1 MNTVSLLDQLPSLS
15 RLVAREVMTMTQLR
29 FVSCIFVLSGFSI
42 LGCASSSSNGERD
55 SGGGAHEM
63 SNGGTGTGSN
73 TNDGGTSTTS
83 TKVTPTGG
91 STSSVSKPYV
101 EPIETISLNELPT
114 DVPRISL
121 EVSASE
127 LEKLEA
133 DPYDSPKVIGSFK
146 DGANVSYNP
155 VDVSYRGAYA
165 LQSLILYGNGQRNW
179 KVKFAKDKKYRSRR
193 EWNFSFQQHIREK
206 LTYDLMRFAG
216 VKVPSARHV
225 KLTVNGVV
233 SGVYLEYEDPDNK
246 DWLMDKF
253 GDDSG
258 DLFKAG
264 YDIPDM
270 PKYFATLEYLGEN
283 DSEYDLHYRKM
294 TNNDDPTKAADFSS
308 LRAFLLGLNES
319 DDESIEGFLRKNFDT
334 DRFLSYLVV
343 FNFVSHW
350 DSYPQRPKNFWL
362 YQVPALG
369 RWVFIPWDMD
379 ATFQPDK
386 GYLDPMGTDVSVF
399 YQFDEFV
406 DYKGRHP
413 EEGTARPLILRMMR
427 VPSYRAAY
435 VARYREALQSYLKE
449 DYLVSR
455 VNALTGLIENE
466 INDADREDFD
476 SNVADVKR
484 FIQERVKNVTS
495 ELATIP

>member
-1 MNTVSLLDQLPSLS
+1 VTVSFLHQLASLG
-15 RLVAREVMTMTQLR
+15 RLVAREVNTMTRLR
-29 FVSCIFVLSGFSI
+29 FVGCVLVLSGFSM
-42 LGCASSSSNGERD
+42 LACASGGSHGERE
-55 SGGGAHEM
+55 GGGGTYET
-63 SNGGTGTGSN
+63 SNGGTGNGLGSSN
-73 TNDGGTSTTS
+73 GGTSTGGAVTTS
-83 TKVTPTGG
+83 PGG
-91 STSSVSKPYV
+91 STSHVTKPYV
-101 EPIETISLNELPT
+101 EPVETISLDELPS
-114 DVPRISL
+114 DVPKVTL
-121 EVSASE
+121 EVAASE
-127 LEKLEA
+127 LSKLEA
-133 DPYDSPKVIGSFK
+133 DPYDSPKVIGAFK
-146 DGANVSYNP
+146 DGASVSFDP

-193 EWNFSFQQHIREK
+193 EWNFNFQPHIREK

-225 KLTVNGVV
+225 RLTVNGDV

-264 YDIPDM
+264 YDVPDKV
-270 PKYFATLEYLGEN
+270 PYFATLEYLGEN
-283 DSEYDLHYRKM
+283 DADYDFHYRKM
-294 TNNDDPTKAADFSS
+294 TNNDEPTKAADFSS
-308 LRAFLLGLNES
+308 LRALLLGLNQTDNES
-319 DDESIEGFLRKNFDT
+319 FEAFLKGNFDT
-334 DRFLSYLVV
+334 ERFLSYLVV
-343 FNFVSHW
+343 SNFVSHW

-386 GYLDPMGTDVSVF
+386 GYLDPMGTDASVF

-406 DYKGRHP
+406 EYKGRLP
-413 EEGTARPLILRMMR
+413 EEGTARPLIIRMMR

-435 VARYREALQSYLKE
+435 VARYREALQSFFAE
-449 DYLVSR
+449 DYLISR
-455 VNALTGLIENE
+455 VDALTALIKNE
-466 INDADREDFD
+466 ISDVDREDFD
-476 SNVADVKR
+476 ADVADVKR
-484 FIQERVKNVTS
+484 FIQQRIKNVTR